1 MFSKENL
8 KHIQRYCLYLNDNE
22 ALNGDDI
29 AQINMFLKVAN
40 GDKQSSFELLQDVV
54 QELDNSEL
62 QELITLAEKELRLS
76 ETAITEGMEVR
87 K

>member
-8 KHIQRYCLYLNDNE
+8 NDIQRYCLYLNKNE

-29 AQINMFLKVAN
+29 EQINMHLKVVN
-40 GDKQSSFELLQDVV
+40 GDKQGSFELLQYII

-62 QELITLAEKELRLS
+62 QELLLEVEKELRLS
-76 ETAITEGMEVR
+76 ETAIKEGMEVR